1 MVLEKYILE
10 LASGK
15 GKDPEPDPGG
25 LGINLRIE
33 SRTLIFT
40 TLILIWLLQ

>member
-10 LASGK
+10 LASGN

-25 LGINLRIE
+25 IGIE

-40 TLILIWLLQ
+40 TLILFWLIQ